1 MIIRRLAIKHRLLF
15 VFLFFVLFRFYFKGN
30 VATQKMAFFS
40 FLVGYFLMNLNI
52 VSGAFNKLS
61 KRVKT
66 PILFFL
72 LFYSF
77 YFLIVFITPI
87 LHQTYD
93 FGYYARF
100 FYFTILILAGVDVFI
115 FINKNIKVENSYKVY
130 VNTFIRVTVFY
141 IFFSYLFL
149 IFPFIKNI
157 WLSLIYQEISHE
169 ELTQVGIYITRW
181 GISGFSGYAFTIIC
195 TFALILQIM
204 KINETK
210 INLKEFFILLMLF
223 SGNILYG
230 RIGIVASVFCL
241 VTWILYST
249 VISGKIRVF
258 IYFVV
263 MLALTVS
270 VIVYWYFT
278 STTLATTL
286 SWAVTPFVNLVT
298 TGEMH
303 NYSANVLMHDMY
315 FMPSSSTLIFGD
327 GRYMDNGSYYMHTD
341 AGFMRLMLYS
351 GIISQLFLYGAIL
364 FLLYAV
370 YKNYSQVSKR
380 ISFLIVMLF
389 LGSFLVFEF
398 KGEMFFQLI
407 SVIFPLALSNMKKLK
422 V

>member
-1 MIIRRLAIKHRLLF
+1 MVRNLVIKQRVLF
-15 VFLFFVLFRFYFKGN
+15 IFLFFVLFRFYFKGN

-40 FLVGYFLMNLNI
+40 FLVGYFFMNLNI
-52 VSGAFNKLS
+52 VSGAFNKLP

-72 LFYSF
+72 LFYF
-77 YFLIVFITPI
+77 IYFLIVFITPV

-130 VNTFIRVTVFY
+130 VNAFIRVTVFY

-169 ELTQVGIYITRW
+169 ELTQVGLYVTRW

-210 INLKEFFILLMLF
+210 INLKEFFILLVLF
-223 SGNILYG
+223 SGNVLYG
-230 RIGIVASVFCL
+230 RIGIVASVFSL
-241 VTWILYST
+241 IAWILYST

-258 IYFVV
+258 IYFVFMLMFV
-263 MLALTVS
+263 MSIL
-270 VIVYWYFT
+270 IYWYLT
-278 STTLATTL
+278 SPELASTL
-286 SWAVTPFVNLVT
+286 SWAITPFINFIT
-298 TGEMH
+298 TGEMN
-303 NYSANVLMHDMY
+303 NYSANHLMYDMY
-315 FMPSSSTLIFGD
+315 FMPSSLTFLFGD
-327 GRYMDNGSYYMHTD
+327 GRYMADGSYYMHTD

-351 GIISQLFLYGAIL
+351 GVISQMFLYGGIL

-370 YKNYSQVSKR
+370 YKNYSQVNKKMA
-380 ISFLIVMLF
+380 FLIAMLF
-389 LGSFLVFEF
+389 WGVFLVFEF

-407 SVIFPLALSNMKKLK
+407 SVIFPLALSNMKLQN
-422 V
+422 